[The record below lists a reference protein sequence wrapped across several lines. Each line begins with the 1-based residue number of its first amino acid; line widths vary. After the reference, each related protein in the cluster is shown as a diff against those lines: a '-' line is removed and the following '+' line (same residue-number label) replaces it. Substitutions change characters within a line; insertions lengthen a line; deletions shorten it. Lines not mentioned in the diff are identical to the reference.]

1 MINFIKSLFCKH
13 SVLQFKEN
21 LSGDI
26 INHYDCRSLWICKK
40 CNKTIKID
48 SLHEK
53 D

>member
-13 SVLQFKEN
+13 LTLEFKEN

-40 CNKTIKID
+40 CKEIIKIQT
-48 SLHEK
+48 LHKK